1 MIIKNQHCGVI
12 VIKTVLLISGEK
24 MFADLLVDFLLSDRF
39 EPINLLCINSPTQ
52 IIESLIYEDVD
63 LILNDL
69 NHTNVEF
76 AELIMQIHRTHRRV
90 EQIDLHGFDFDRNDR
105 NFISRRDSLSR
116 LESVIKNCLE
126 ADAVLESRKKAESA
140 GANKRAV
147 MIIANLER
155 LNELYALYEARD
167 KRRFLLLIES
177 VLNISRNHHRL
188 SRLAG
193 EFLVNNMTAF
203 VHNFVGVFSLQN
215 EFEKSQ
221 YPELNFNDQ
230 VNERM
235 LFNFWQRF
243 ADLIFAAE
251 GEERTPI
258 IVSRT
263 KEFVEENLRSELTV
277 TMIADA
283 VGVTSGYLSRV
294 FSASEGKTLIHFVS
308 EKKIAKSKQL
318 LEDEKNS
325 IRMIATEIGFS
336 SPSYFIRFFKK
347 FTGVTPKQYREG
359 LHYK

>member
-1 MIIKNQHCGVI
+1 
-12 VIKTVLLISGEK
+12 

-63 LILNDL
+63 LIINDL
-69 NHTNVEF
+69 SYPNAEF
-76 AELIMQIHRTHRRV
+76 TELIMQMHRTHRRV
-90 EQIDLHGFDFDRNDR
+90 EQIDLHGFDLDRNDR
-105 NFISRRDSLSR
+105 NFISRNDSLSR
-116 LESVIKNCLE
+116 LENVIKTCLG
-126 ADAVLESRKKAESA
+126 ADTAFETRTKTETA
-140 GANKRAV
+140 GADKRAL
-147 MIIANLER
+147 MMIANLER
-155 LNELYALYEARD
+155 LNGLYQLYEERD

-203 VHNFVGVFSLQN
+203 VNNFVGVFSLQN
-215 EFEKSQ
+215 EFDKAE

-230 VNERM
+230 VNVRI
-235 LFNFWQRF
+235 LFAFWQRF
-243 ADLIFAAE
+243 AELIFEAE
-251 GEERTPI
+251 EEEHTPM

-294 FSASEGKTLIHFVS
+294 FSASEGKTLIHYVS

-359 LHYK
+359 LHYKKN

>member
-1 MIIKNQHCGVI
+1 M
-12 VIKTVLLISGEK
+12 SREK
-24 MFADLLVDFLLSDRF
+24 MFADSIVDFLLSDRF

-52 IIESLIYEDVD
+52 IIESLIYEDID
-63 LILNDL
+63 LIINDL
-69 NHTNVEF
+69 GWTCDEF
-76 AELIMQIHRTHRRV
+76 SELIMQIHRTHRRV
-90 EQIDLHGFDFDRNDR
+90 EQIDIHGFEPDRSDR
-105 NFISRRDSLSR
+105 SFISRNDSLLR
-116 LESVIKNCLE
+116 LENVVKDCLGTENSTEKTQIKELVG
-126 ADAVLESRKKAESA
+126 ADKRVL
-140 GANKRAV
+140 
-147 MIIANLER
+147 MIISNLDR
-155 LNELYALYEARD
+155 LQELYVLYQSRD
-167 KRRFLLLIES
+167 KQRFLLLVES

-188 SRLAG
+188 SRIAG

-215 EFEKSQ
+215 EFEEAQ

-230 VNERM
+230 VNVRV
-235 LFNFWQRF
+235 LFSFWQRF
-243 ADLIFAAE
+243 ADLIFAVE
-251 GEERTPI
+251 KEEKTPM
-258 IVSRT
+258 IVTRT
-263 KEFVEENLRSELTV
+263 KEFVEENLRSELTA
-277 TMIADA
+277 TMIAEA

-359 LHYK
+359 LHFKK

>member
-1 MIIKNQHCGVI
+1 MIA
-12 VIKTVLLISGEK
+12 IKTVLLISGEK
-24 MFADLLVDFLLSDRF
+24 MFADLFVDFLLSDRF

-63 LILNDL
+63 LIINDL
-69 NHTNVEF
+69 SHPNAEF
-76 AELIMQIHRTHRRV
+76 SELIMQIHRTHRRV
-90 EQIDLHGFDFDRNDR
+90 EQIDIYGFELEKSDL
-105 NFISRRDSLSR
+105 NFISRNDSLSR
-116 LESVIKNCLE
+116 LENLIKNCLG
-126 ADAVLESRKKAESA
+126 ADTGSDTHKKTEI
-140 GANKRAV
+140 GAADKRAV
-147 MIIANLER
+147 MIISNLER
-155 LNELYALYEARD
+155 LNGLYSLYEARD

-203 VHNFVGVFSLQN
+203 VNNFVGVFSLQN
-215 EFEKSQ
+215 EFDEAQ

-230 VNERM
+230 INIRI
-235 LFNFWQRF
+235 LFTFWQRF
-243 ADLIFAAE
+243 ADLIFETAE
-251 GEERTPI
+251 EEYTPI
-258 IVSRT
+258 IVLRT
-263 KEFVEENLRSELTV
+263 KEFIDENLRSELTV

-294 FSASEGKTLIHFVS
+294 FSANEGKTLIRYVS

-359 LHYK
+359 LHYKK

>member
-1 MIIKNQHCGVI
+1 MDT
-12 VIKTVLLISGEK
+12 IKTVLLISGEK
-24 MFADLLVDFLLSDRF
+24 MFADSLVDFLLSDRF

-63 LILNDL
+63 LIINDL
-69 NHTNVEF
+69 SWSCEEF
-76 AELIMQIHRTHRRV
+76 AQLILQIHRIHRRV
-90 EQIDLHGFDFDRNDR
+90 EHIDIHSFDPDRGDHNLISRND
-105 NFISRRDSLSR
+105 SLLR
-116 LESVIKNCLE
+116 LENVIKNCLD
-126 ADAVLESRKKAESA
+126 ADATSETRKKTETA
-140 GANKRAV
+140 GADKRAL
-147 MIIANLER
+147 MIISNLER
-155 LNELYALYEARD
+155 LNGLYELYDARD
-167 KRRFLLLIES
+167 KKRFLLLIES
-177 VLNISRNHHRL
+177 VLNINRNHHRL

-203 VHNFVGVFSLQN
+203 VNNFVGVFSLQN
-215 EFEKSQ
+215 EFETAQ

-230 VNERM
+230 VNVRI
-235 LFNFWQRF
+235 LFAFWQRF
-243 ADLIFAAE
+243 ADLIFEAD
-251 GEERTPI
+251 EEEHTPI

-263 KEFVEENLRSELTV
+263 KEFVEENLRSELTA

-359 LHYK
+359 LHYRK

>member
-1 MIIKNQHCGVI
+1 MDT
-12 VIKTVLLISGEK
+12 IKTVLLISGEK
-24 MFADLLVDFLLSDRF
+24 MFADSLVDFLLSDRF

-63 LILNDL
+63 LIINDL
-69 NHTNVEF
+69 SWSCDEF
-76 AELIMQIHRTHRRV
+76 AQLIMQIHRTHRRV
-90 EQIDLHGFDFDRNDR
+90 EQIDIHDFDPNRSDR
-105 NFISRRDSLSR
+105 NFISRNDSLLR
-116 LESVIKNCLE
+116 LENVIKNCLDVGTTAE
-126 ADAVLESRKKAESA
+126 ARRKAEPA
-140 GANKRAV
+140 GADKRAL
-147 MIIANLER
+147 MIISNLER
-155 LNELYALYEARD
+155 LNGLYELYDARD
-167 KRRFLLLIES
+167 KKRFLLLIES
-177 VLNISRNHHRL
+177 VLNVSRNHHRL

-203 VHNFVGVFSLQN
+203 VNNFVGVFSLQN
-215 EFEKSQ
+215 EFETAQ

-230 VNERM
+230 VNVRI
-235 LFNFWQRF
+235 LFAFWQRF

-251 GEERTPI
+251 EECTPI
-258 IVSRT
+258 IVLRT
-263 KEFVEENLRSELTV
+263 KEFVEENLRSELTA

-359 LHYK
+359 LHYRK